1 MNFPFIFPLPL
12 LSNLQD
18 RQQSK
23 TLFLYI
29 DKQEVCKVKKGSFKL

>member
-1 MNFPFIFPLPL
+1 MNFPFLFPLPL

-29 DKQEVCKVKKGSFKL
+29 DKYKEKYIDKFVK